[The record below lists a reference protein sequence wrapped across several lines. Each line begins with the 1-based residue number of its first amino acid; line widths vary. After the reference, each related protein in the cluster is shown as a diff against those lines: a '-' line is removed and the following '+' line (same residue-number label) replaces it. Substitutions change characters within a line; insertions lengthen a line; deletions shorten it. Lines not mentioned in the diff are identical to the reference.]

1 MAEYEFDKHDTTSSD
16 DPRMSDSRHGD
27 ASRGDEDHD
36 VAGDV
41 EDGLETVTMRIRRRI
56 PGRRI
61 DKYLRHRVP
70 RLSRTMIQRLIKSGD
85 ITVNNRLIK
94 ASYEPDGGDIVEVRV
109 PPPVPTEIILEN
121 IPIDIIHEDEHMM
134 AINKRT
140 GIICHPSKPGQSGT
154 IANAVAYYLGEN
166 IARGEDPSR
175 PGIVHRLDKNTS
187 GVMLIAKTDEAL
199 WRLCLQFERRTVH
212 KTYIGI
218 VEGSPRLDGDIID
231 QPLAAHPMIKERCLA
246 PGMPVRD
253 MLFKEAVTR
262 YRVVRRFRGFALVE
276 MHPKTGRTHQL
287 RIHMSSVGCPMLGD
301 RLYGGH
307 LVSECDLTGK
317 GDTAP
322 LIEFQSLHAARIEFA
337 HPITEKPM
345 TLEAPLSPKLQG
357 IVDLLESSRAT

>member
-1 MAEYEFDKHDTTSSD
+1 MSETEFDKHDPTPSD
-16 DPRMSDSRHGD
+16 DPPTSDPPRD
-27 ASRGDEDHD
+27 DESQDD
-36 VAGDV
+36 EGNDIAGDT
-41 EDGLETVTMRIRRRI
+41 EDGMETVTMRIRRRI

-85 ITVNNRLIK
+85 ITVNNRAVK
-94 ASYEPDGGDIVEVRV
+94 ASYEPNGGDIVEVRV
-109 PPPVPTEIILEN
+109 PPPVPTEVIPEN
-121 IPIDIIHEDEHMM
+121 IPIDIIHEDDHMM

-199 WRLCLQFERRTVH
+199 WRLCLQFERRQVH
-212 KTYIGI
+212 KTYVGI
-218 VEGSPRLDGDIID
+218 VEGSPRLDGDVID

-246 PGMPVRD
+246 PGMPVRS

-276 MHPKTGRTHQL
+276 MHPETGRTHQL
-287 RIHMSSVGCPMLGD
+287 RIHMSSIGCPMLGD
-301 RLYGGH
+301 TLYGGH
-307 LVSECDLTGK
+307 LVSEYDLTGK
-317 GDTAP
+317 GDKAP

-337 HPITEKPM
+337 HPISEKTM
-345 TLEAPLSPKLQG
+345 ALEAPLSRKLRS
-357 IVDLLESSRAT
+357 IVDLLESFRAM